1 MGSNVKGAQVRR
13 QGGSQCDNQTR
24 PSSLEGEG
32 QWEAEKGQSRSLVL
46 SSREVGVR
54 LEWAARAFALSGKC

>member
-1 MGSNVKGAQVRR
+1 MESTVKGAQVRR

-32 QWEAEKGQSRSLVL
+32 LWEAEKGQSRSLVL

-54 LEWAARAFALSGKC
+54 LEWAARGFALSGKC